1 MNQQLLII
9 ESVCMCLASCDD
21 LATHPGCTTLPTK
34 PLICMCIVSLV
45 YPVIFILLEHN
56 RLHRSFHFLSLSQ
69 PCIFKCQ
76 ERWPW
81 SFYCT
86 ENLLHIL
93 QGIQSTGGF
102 INTDLEPCLPS
113 SIRVTCQWQ
122 RIQAVVHFPTF
133 FHPHQACPYCHPASS
148 MRSVTSPLRSANSIQ
163 PCSPLAPFLF
173 LYSLEQ
179 GLTVTRE
186 SQEEAKKESLT
197 YNNIFCM
204 CIFVAWLFSL
214 LDVVV

>member
-69 PCIFKCQ
+69 PCIFKCR

-93 QGIQSTGGF
+93 QGIQSTGEF

-122 RIQAVVHFPTF
+122 RIF
-133 FHPHQACPYCHPASS
+133 FSSPSGLPLLSPCLLHEVSDFSSSVRQQYPA
-148 MRSVTSPLRSANSIQ
+148 L
-163 PCSPLAPFLF
+163 
-173 LYSLEQ
+173 
-179 GLTVTRE
+179 
-186 SQEEAKKESLT
+186 
-197 YNNIFCM
+197 
-204 CIFVAWLFSL
+204 
-214 LDVVV
+214 